1 MFKMDINR
9 YVTELREQ
17 QEKIELG
24 DVKTEIKFLEE
35 TLTKDLKAT
44 RDQNDGDF
52 RIIKEAFL
60 LFKEEVFQIINKI
73 VKDNEFKIEELY
85 NEIKIYEDEINK
97 RFVQLSD
104 RQDEY
109 INTLK
114 LIFETTT
121 DKRTK
126 QLVEQFLIDDEEV
139 YLANKERFEKEFN
152 ERREAEKKSLE
163 EKEREMLEIKLRT
176 QQKIID
182 EAEKDN
188 KELEQL
194 EQEVKMRENQILSKK
209 EEELINKYEE
219 MQKEREDA
227 DYQNQIKLEENL
239 FKYYSRREKE
249 NYRKLLKAQKKFMRT
264 RPKEKEP
271 ESTERTKEKEKVDQV
286 EEKEK
291 EEIQSVSEK
300 NESENEEEEE
310 ENDEKKSEKVSE
322 KKSEKDS
329 EKISDKKSEKISE
342 KKSEKVS
349 EKKSEKISEKK
360 SEKPPS
366 KKPSE
371 KPPSERKSNKI
382 SSKKSSKN
390 MPIENGDVSSLK
402 QFSALYPQGEAQ
414 LKQFLKTSCKP
425 SLISILKCRTLED
438 IIDYSKNKDILS
450 ETEKERDLLDVKQT
464 VALCNAKIQEVLN
477 NLIDG
482 LTANKLGVKAKDYL
496 IFVLKDTET
505 HFVPFRLFSLFELSR
520 LQTKDGYV
528 QNISGPQKRMVISFY
543 ILLKLL
549 IKNFFIDLNFVGD
562 ENKKKIDDESKVNFK
577 IISSIV
583 YYEVISMFKN
593 SSIIT
598 NIGDINTFIH
608 AQDKGEDEL
617 KGVLNILN
625 DNFISGYPDTDKD
638 GMEYLQNELYEKQSL
653 EIYYD
658 ICKQS
663 GFTLSELINNFIDKI
678 IKELG
683 V

>member
-1 MFKMDINR
+1 MDNDDDINNKLLTKQTEKDIEKSLRASKSSFRSAANEIMNASDKVKEGRIPLNEIASKRRTVQGIRPEGYEPSTRNDQRKSISKERTSRKSQLQNERTVSNKKLQSRKSVRSVRNTESKEKEDEENNDDPPLVYKQDILTKQAIDEVRDNIEMFKMDINR

-271 ESTERTKEKEKVDQV
+271 ESTERTK
-286 EEKEK
+286 
-291 EEIQSVSEK
+291 
-300 NESENEEEEE
+300 
-310 ENDEKKSEKVSE
+310 
-322 KKSEKDS
+322 
-329 EKISDKKSEKISE
+329 
-342 KKSEKVS
+342 
-349 EKKSEKISEKK
+349 
-360 SEKPPS
+360 
-366 KKPSE
+366 
-371 KPPSERKSNKI
+371 
-382 SSKKSSKN
+382 
-390 MPIENGDVSSLK
+390 
-402 QFSALYPQGEAQ
+402 
-414 LKQFLKTSCKP
+414 
-425 SLISILKCRTLED
+425 
-438 IIDYSKNKDILS
+438 
-450 ETEKERDLLDVKQT
+450 
-464 VALCNAKIQEVLN
+464 
-477 NLIDG
+477 
-482 LTANKLGVKAKDYL
+482 
-496 IFVLKDTET
+496 
-505 HFVPFRLFSLFELSR
+505 
-520 LQTKDGYV
+520 
-528 QNISGPQKRMVISFY
+528 
-543 ILLKLL
+543 
-549 IKNFFIDLNFVGD
+549 
-562 ENKKKIDDESKVNFK
+562 
-577 IISSIV
+577 
-583 YYEVISMFKN
+583 
-593 SSIIT
+593 
-598 NIGDINTFIH
+598 
-608 AQDKGEDEL
+608 
-617 KGVLNILN
+617 
-625 DNFISGYPDTDKD
+625 
-638 GMEYLQNELYEKQSL
+638 
-653 EIYYD
+653 
-658 ICKQS
+658 
-663 GFTLSELINNFIDKI
+663 
-678 IKELG
+678 
-683 V
+683 